1 MVRRL
6 AFMSAFALV
15 LSVFASVA
23 FAQQGNCTFAGGR
36 TTCVETT
43 TTTITRER
51 TFNQQCQV
59 GNSGR
64 QGTQEVMVT
73 EEATETTTTTTVF
86 RGQSSNIVSGPTTN
100 TQTSEFE
107 ETSRTEGQ
115 CKNNPGRQ
123 R

>member
-6 AFMSAFALV
+6 AFTSAFALV

-23 FAQQGNCTFAGGR
+23 FAQPQCTFASGR

-86 RGQSSNIVSGPTTN
+86 KGRSDNIESGPTTT
-100 TQTSEFE
+100 TQTSEFV
-107 ETSRTEGQ
+107 ETSKTEGQ
-115 CKNNPGRQ
+115 CKNNPGSQ